1 LAGEWLGFGH
11 FVSLNPKMEI
21 AAKERKDRKEKESRT
36 QALIFVHG
44 VLLRLFIPVSRF
56 SRLHFSPR
64 CLGALIETANEPCRA
79 VMSL

>member
-1 LAGEWLGFGH
+1 MALI
-11 FVSLNPKMEI
+11 LNPKMEI
-21 AAKERKDRKEKESRT
+21 AAKECKDRKEKESRT

-44 VLLRLFIPVSRF
+44 VLLRLSIPVSRI
-56 SRLHFSPR
+56 SILHFSPPR